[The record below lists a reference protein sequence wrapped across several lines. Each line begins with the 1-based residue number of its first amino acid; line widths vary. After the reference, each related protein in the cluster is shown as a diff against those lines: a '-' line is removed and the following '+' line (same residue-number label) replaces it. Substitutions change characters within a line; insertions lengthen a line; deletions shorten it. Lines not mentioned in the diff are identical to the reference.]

1 MSERPTPE
9 TDEVRRANDCN
20 AAGFF
25 LMASHAK
32 KLERERDEALEAL
45 EFRRE
50 LFKVQ
55 EAQLNENRERCNELQ
70 NELAALKRTAHW
82 LFSRLS
88 IYLDGEQFIGTA
100 QRLERIGEE
109 NPWLKESYIP

>member
-1 MSERPTPE
+1 
-9 TDEVRRANDCN
+9 
-20 AAGFF
+20 
-25 LMASHAK
+25 MASHAK

-82 LFSRLS
+82 LFSRLR

-100 QRLERIGEE
+100 QRLERVGEE
-109 NPWLKESYIP
+109 NPWIKEPYIP